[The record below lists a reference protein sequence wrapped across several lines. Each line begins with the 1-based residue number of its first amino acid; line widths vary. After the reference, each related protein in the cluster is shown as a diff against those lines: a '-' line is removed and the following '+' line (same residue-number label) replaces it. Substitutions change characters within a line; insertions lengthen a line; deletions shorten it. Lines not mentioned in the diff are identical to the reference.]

1 MEIKTEELKEEKRE
15 EEGIPVKRGDDG
27 DDISAAV
34 RETVSH
40 IVDVIC
46 SQVRTQNNYRDV
58 LNGRYE
64 GR

>member
-1 MEIKTEELKEEKRE
+1 MEIKTEQLKEEIKR

-46 SQVRTQNNYRDV
+46 SQVRALKVYRCDSI
-58 LNGRYE
+58 
-64 GR
+64 

>member
-1 MEIKTEELKEEKRE
+1 MEIKTEELKEDVKR

-34 RETVSH
+34 RETVNH

-46 SQVRTQNNYRDV
+46 SQVRTI
-58 LNGRYE
+58 
-64 GR
+64 

>member
-1 MEIKTEELKEEKRE
+1 MEIKTEELKEEVKKK
-15 EEGIPVKRGDDG
+15 EGIPLKRGDDG

-46 SQVRTQNNYRDV
+46 SQVRAEKVDRSLYK
-58 LNGRYE
+58 LSSY
-64 GR
+64 

>member
-1 MEIKTEELKEEKRE
+1 MEIKTEELKEEVKRE
-15 EEGIPVKRGDDG
+15 EEGIPVKTGDDG

-46 SQVRTQNNYRDV
+46 SQVRTV
-58 LNGRYE
+58 
-64 GR
+64 